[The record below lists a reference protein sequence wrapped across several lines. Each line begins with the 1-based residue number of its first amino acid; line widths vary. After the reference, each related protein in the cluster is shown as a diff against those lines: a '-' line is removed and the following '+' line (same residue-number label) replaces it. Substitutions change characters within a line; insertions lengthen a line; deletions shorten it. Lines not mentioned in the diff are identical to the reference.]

1 MPRDSGEMIV
11 GAAQKAPNYFREGGY
26 RCPTEPRDGL
36 MQYAFQTKMTAFEL
50 FKSIPR
56 VFKDFNTFMGNT
68 MGARQYWVDWFPVQ
82 DRLLDGARPDSALVV
97 DVGAGR
103 GHDLLEFNAKY
114 PGQGRLVLQ
123 DLPSVTSSL
132 GDVDPAV
139 EVMPYDFF
147 TEQPVKGKAQLPYY
161 AYASIP

>member
-1 MPRDSGEMIV
+1 MIV

-26 RCPTEPRDGL
+26 RCPTDPRDGL
-36 MQYAFQTKMTAFEL
+36 MQYAFQTKMTSFEL

-82 DRLLDGARPDSALVV
+82 ERLLDGAKADHALLV
-97 DVGAGR
+97 DVGGGR
-103 GHDLLEFNAKY
+103 GHDLLEFNTKY
-114 PGQGRLVLQ
+114 PGRGHLVLQ
-123 DLPSVTSSL
+123 DLPSVTDSL
-132 GDVDPAV
+132 GDVDSSI

-147 TEQPVKGKAQLPYY
+147 TEQTIKGRPQP
-161 AYASIP
+161 ASLSSVSIKKSCR